1 MLITFVFG
9 LGTHLAKLSAAEPK
23 QRP

>member
-9 LGTHLAKLSAAEPK
+9 QIDPV
-23 QRP
+23 QYRPSTAVF